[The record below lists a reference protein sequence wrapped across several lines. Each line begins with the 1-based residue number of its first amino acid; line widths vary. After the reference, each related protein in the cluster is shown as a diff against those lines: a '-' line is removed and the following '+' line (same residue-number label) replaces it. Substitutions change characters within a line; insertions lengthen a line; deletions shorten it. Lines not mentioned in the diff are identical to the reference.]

1 MGCHY
6 FGENSFFPSASLG
19 IMVPNWTWSAEICF
33 QAHHQRYCCS
43 WQAEKLECIQTKKH
57 AVDAALVFQPTISI
71 PPVMQMIK
79 KSHGNLMCQLALLRA
94 SEGSFPEE
102 DFKPLAT
109 MTALASSTDTIRMN
123 LARVLVT
130 KVLNEGKRPRC
141 FSSCSLS
148 CNRHSCRHLVYADA

>member
-1 MGCHY
+1 VHHTASWCRTGR
-6 FGENSFFPSASLG
+6 GLRKSAFKPTIKDTAALG
-19 IMVPNWTWSAEICF
+19 KLKNWNAPK
-33 QAHHQRYCCS
+33 QN
-43 WQAEKLECIQTKKH
+43 KH